1 MPSIEKRVRNGQK
14 IWRAHYRTPAGS
26 QRKKSFARKIDAE
39 RFLATVESAKLT
51 GTYVD
56 PQLAKVTVG
65 AWADRWLAGQAHL
78 KPSTHQ
84 RYDGIIRK
92 HIRPKWGR
100 VRLGAV
106 SHADV
111 QAWITTLSKSQ
122 SPASVAK
129 IHRVL
134 SMVLDMAVKDG
145 RLARNVANGVNL
157 PRVGKHEH
165 LYLTH
170 DQVDDLAHAC
180 GYPANPDKHASY
192 DTRTNE
198 TYRLLVLF
206 LAYTGVRFGEMAAL
220 RINRIDLTRRRA
232 AIVASVTPVQGQGLV
247 WGTPKTHQRRE
258 VPIPPFLVAEL
269 RAHVAGKRPD
279 DLVFPGIRRGSP
291 LGVTTFRKSFDDA
304 AQAIGIPGLH
314 PHQLRHTAASLAIA
328 SGADV
333 KVVQQMLGHAS
344 ATMTLDT
351 YGHLFEDRLDE
362 VGNAMDAAHTAAQ
375 QRRATL
381 HAVPAVAPVLP
392 QPELDQNG
400 PKVPNSVSA
409 GQDPFSTLHPQ
420 RDSNPCYRRERAG
433 S

>member
-14 IWRAHYRTPAGS
+14 VWRAHYRTPAGA
-26 QRKKSFARKIDAE
+26 QRNKTFARKIDAE

-78 KPSTHQ
+78 KPSTHS
-84 RYDGIIRK
+84 RYAGIIRK
-92 HIRPKWGR
+92 QIRPKWGQI
-100 VRLGAV
+100 RLSSV

-111 QAWITTLSKSQ
+111 QAWVTTLSKNQ

-134 SMVLDMAVKDG
+134 SLILDMAVKDG
-145 RLARNVANGVNL
+145 RLARNVATGVNL

-165 LYLTH
+165 RYLTH

-180 GYPANPDKHASY
+180 GYPVDPDKHASY

-198 TYRLLVLF
+198 TYRLVVLF

-220 RINRIDLTRRRA
+220 RVNRLDLARHRA

-258 VPIPPFLVAEL
+258 VPIPRFLVAEL
-269 RAHVAGKRPD
+269 RVYIAGKRPD

-291 LGVTTFRKSFDDA
+291 LRVTTFRKSFDDA
-304 AQAIGIPGLH
+304 AQAIGVPGLY

-362 VGNAMDAAHTAAQ
+362 VGYAMDAARTAAQ
-375 QRRATL
+375 RRRATL
-381 HAVPAVAPVLP
+381 QAVPAVAPVLP
-392 QPELDQNG
+392 QPDSGRHSEED
-400 PKVPNSVSA
+400 PNSVSA
-409 GQDPFSTLHPQ
+409 GQDPFSTSYPQ
-420 RDSNPCYRRERAG
+420 RDSNPCYRRERAT